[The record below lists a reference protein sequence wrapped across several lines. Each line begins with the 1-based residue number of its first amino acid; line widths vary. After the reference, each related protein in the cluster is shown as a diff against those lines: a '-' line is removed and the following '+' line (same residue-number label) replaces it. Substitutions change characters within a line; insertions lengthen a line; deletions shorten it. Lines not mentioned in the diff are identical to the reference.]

1 MIKKAAAM
9 NLKLITCLGA
19 MLLFASAGAGC
30 QALQCWPCQH
40 SGCAKKTLNEGSI
53 VETQLD
59 LSPANAFV
67 SVHYAKLKP
76 RRVVIVTPHNRTS
89 LFPEQT
95 RFAEAFAAALR
106 RKGVVEAVIAAPTT
120 CSINA
125 IQSGRF
131 DEEQLVQVAA
141 QYNADAVLY
150 CEVTDFCAYAPLSAS
165 VSLSLVDARESVVLL
180 STDGSWDLRSPDDAY
195 QFRSLLI
202 QSGDQAEVEMKF
214 NSPSEFTTFIGLL
227 TADFISRY

>member
-1 MIKKAAAM
+1 MKAAAM

-19 MLLFASAGAGC
+19 ILLLTSVVAGC
-30 QALQCWPCQH
+30 QTRPFWPHRH
-40 SGCAKKTLNEGSI
+40 SDCASQTVIEGST
-53 VETQLD
+53 VVAQPD

-67 SVHYAKLKP
+67 SDLYAKLKP
-76 RRVVIVTPHNRTS
+76 RRAVIVTPHNRNA

-95 RFAEAFAAALR
+95 RFAEALAVALR
-106 RKGVVEAVIAAPTT
+106 RKGVMEAVVAAPTK

-131 DEEQLVQVAA
+131 DERQLVRVAA
-141 QYNADAVLY
+141 EYNADAVLY
-150 CEVTDFCAYAPLSAS
+150 CDVTNFSAYAPLSAS

-180 STDGSWDLRSPDDAY
+180 STDGGWDLRSPDDAH

-214 NSPSEFTTFIGLL
+214 NSPSEFMTFIGLL